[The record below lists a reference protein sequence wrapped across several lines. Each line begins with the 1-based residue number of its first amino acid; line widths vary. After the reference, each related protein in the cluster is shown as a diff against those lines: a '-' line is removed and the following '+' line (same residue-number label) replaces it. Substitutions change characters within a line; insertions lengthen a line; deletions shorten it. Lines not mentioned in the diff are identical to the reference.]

1 MDINIKNFEEY
12 IPENELKEYV
22 KEAVK
27 LNLPAFKELANEKV
41 CQKLKRTMNKML
53 SQDYSGDF
61 IDEDIGK
68 LFKPTVINIIN
79 EVLEEIQI
87 DGVIKETLKEYTKQE
102 TIKSIKHLIKQK
114 LWGGRM
120 NKILLRL
127 ESNTPI
133 TATHQDGKSTKA
145 YIFEIYI
152 DEYSDIKTENKGTT
166 EVEEWH

>member
-53 SQDYSGDF
+53 SQNYSGDF

-102 TIKSIKHLIKQK
+102 TIKSIKHIIKQK
-114 LWGGRM
+114 L
-120 NKILLRL
+120 
-127 ESNTPI
+127 
-133 TATHQDGKSTKA
+133 
-145 YIFEIYI
+145 
-152 DEYSDIKTENKGTT
+152 
-166 EVEEWH
+166 